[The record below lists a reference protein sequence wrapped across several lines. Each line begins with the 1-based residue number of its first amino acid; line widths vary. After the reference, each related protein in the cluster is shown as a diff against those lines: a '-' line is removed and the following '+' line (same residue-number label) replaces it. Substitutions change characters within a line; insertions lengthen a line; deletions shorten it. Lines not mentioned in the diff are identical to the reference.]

1 MKCMDD
7 EKNDHD
13 SWMIIQEEEESD
25 EGAEGE
31 RKTFD
36 AKPLL
41 ENWGQF
47 CLGQVG
53 VIVGLISK
61 PE

>member
-1 MKCMDD
+1 MNNQEDEDD
-7 EKNDHD
+7 P
-13 SWMIIQEEEESD
+13 EEGGER
-25 EGAEGE
+25 E

-41 ENWGQF
+41 ENWGQL

-53 VIVGLISK
+53 VIFS
-61 PE
+61 